1 MLYILKALYVF
12 LLSVVPESGNVCV
25 NIYSMKY
32 IRTYGIF
39 ESKKKDVKDYMGKD
53 RIILIG
59 PPTVGKSTISKA
71 LAKSLDLEVV
81 SLDRLQAEFGYG
93 EDSERECVAHVLSED
108 YEGFDKPSILD
119 FGGGHVYKKDAHK
132 LLKGYR
138 NIFVL
143 VPSEDIEFSRELL
156 EKGHERRLQVGTDR
170 ELKKVMSAYE
180 KGWKGMDE
188 GKAEK
193 MIELIK
199 KVLEGGAGKIK
210 VEDLPPNMKSEYTS
224 TSFYKS
230 QKPKYFWD
238 VESGWRKYQDLFT
251 NRHDRINRSITD
263 NVVEV
268 YTKKGV
274 RRSKA
279 AIVKE
284 ILGGLVKFT

>member
-1 MLYILKALYVF
+1 
-12 LLSVVPESGNVCV
+12 
-25 NIYSMKY
+25 
-32 IRTYGIF
+32 
-39 ESKKKDVKDYMGKD
+39 
-53 RIILIG
+53 
-59 PPTVGKSTISKA
+59 
-71 LAKSLDLEVV
+71 
-81 SLDRLQAEFGYG
+81 
-93 EDSERECVAHVLSED
+93 
-108 YEGFDKPSILD
+108 
-119 FGGGHVYKKDAHK
+119 
-132 LLKGYR
+132 
-138 NIFVL
+138 
-143 VPSEDIEFSRELL
+143 
-156 EKGHERRLQVGTDR
+156 
-170 ELKKVMSAYE
+170 MSAYE

-230 QKPKYFWD
+230 QKPKYFWG

-251 NRHDRINRSITD
+251 KRHDRINRSITD

-274 RRSKA
+274 RRSKS

-284 ILGGLVKFT
+284 ILGGLVNFT